1 MSFCILSLRPKVI
14 VTDVN
19 LRGKKKGIEAE
30 DHVQAGQTGQK
41 LSQALPCGTVTTI
54 TESLHQFSEGRSRGL
69 FIHPEN
75 VPFVY

>member
-19 LRGKKKGIEAE
+19 LREKKGIEAE

-54 TESLHQFSEGRSRGL
+54 TESLHQFSEDRSRGL

-75 VPFVY
+75 VLFVY